1 MLDEVYNLTKMKNI
15 KELFR
20 RNPSLLE
27 KPEVKQLLVYIQELE
42 GEIFDNNL
50 KQDKQH
56 IFKGIVEDI
65 VISCKEY
72 RENKLLE
79 ERYPNQYQKIDA
91 DHLINNLCSYISE
104 INRINNLG
112 II

>member
-1 MLDEVYNLTKMKNI
+1 MKNI
-15 KELFR
+15 KQLFR
-20 RNPSLLE
+20 RNPDLLE
-27 KPEVKQLLVYIQELE
+27 TSEVKQLINYIQELE
-42 GEIFDNNL
+42 GGIFENNL

-79 ERYPNQYQKIDA
+79 ERYPDQYQKIDA
-91 DHLINNLCSYISE
+91 DHLNKTNKKSHKSLVCGMNCCSITK
-104 INRINNLG
+104 I
-112 II
+112 

>member
-1 MLDEVYNLTKMKNI
+1 MKNI

-20 RNPSLLE
+20 RNPGLLE
-27 KPEVKQLLVYIQELE
+27 KPEVKQLLDYIQELE
-42 GEIFDNNL
+42 GEIFENNL

-72 RENKLLE
+72 RENRLLE
-79 ERYPNQYQKIDA
+79 ERIQ
-91 DHLINNLCSYISE
+91 INIKKLMRTI
-104 INRINNLG
+104 
-112 II
+112 